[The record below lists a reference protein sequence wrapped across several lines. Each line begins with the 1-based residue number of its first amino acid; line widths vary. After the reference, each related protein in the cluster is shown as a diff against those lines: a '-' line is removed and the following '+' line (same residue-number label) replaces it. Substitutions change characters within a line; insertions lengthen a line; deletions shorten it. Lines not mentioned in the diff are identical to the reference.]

1 MAVNT
6 LGGPLEFDLVINTD
20 ALPAASAQITQDLDK
35 IGNKAK
41 EAATKQQESIAG
53 IINSFAQGTT
63 PAVDAVIAKI
73 QQLQDEEAKLEKQI
87 SGTKDVGQLNAYK
100 TSLAQIQQELNSAP
114 AQLYNAVLQTIE
126 KQGIATGTTV
136 ADSMDNAGQ
145 KAVSALAQLR
155 KIKSEL
161 VLGGDQNPQFDALL
175 SNATDLEKRI
185 KNVNKELE
193 LSSSNVSGLE
203 ALKQGVQGLIGGF
216 TALAGVTGLMAKDDK
231 ELQASINTVVSA
243 MAVLNGVEEIGKVL
257 SKESA
262 LNVFLLAQYRKLT
275 ATATAEQAVATET
288 LDTALVG
295 ETAATEAATAATDGL
310 TVAMEANPAG
320 VLLLVLSALV
330 IAIQSYISS
339 MKNAAEEQ
347 ADLNNRLTE
356 ANNIMGELSQLYVA
370 RYKEASQ
377 QAENAVA
384 LAEAQGA
391 GEQKILSLKQQ
402 ALNAKRQE
410 NVAILADLGYMDL
423 RGNTMKQQLE
433 YKRAELV
440 DALEELGAL
449 KQSKGVDEDRL
460 KLAQSKVD
468 LIKSQV
474 GSADESL
481 KAIQDA
487 DAQTAA
493 IRAEAG
499 KKAYDDALK
508 SAAALAEARVILAKK
523 YTEQERDLEILAIR
537 ARTKVELDN
546 ANITAGERAKILAQQ
561 QQSIEDANRKFL
573 LQQISDQ
580 KSLTQARLA
589 AVKDGSAEEL
599 ALRIQILQED
609 AQKELAQEDITANRR
624 KEIEATLAKGIHD
637 LRQKFSDENYQAEI
651 KTRIASID
659 GQLSIVEEGSR
670 EELELRKKKIDE
682 ANGLEILAAARSKS
696 TTELYAAQV
705 FAIYAKSAADKKK
718 LDDEYVDHVLQ
729 NQLKLIQSTTDSK
742 NIPLEIQQNKPGI
755 QIQQNIELQRQVLT
769 NNLEGLRSQQKLVAE
784 AIANGNGNM
793 DKLKTQSQ
801 ELENSIKK
809 AQGAIDNLDA
819 GKFAAVI
826 KDAASKV
833 GQLSSA
839 LSGLASSLEAVNPA
853 LAASV
858 QQMSSLSGVTSDALS
873 AISSYASGDFAS
885 AFSSGVKSVSGI
897 IDTIQKAK
905 DSAKKAVDEVALFNL
920 NIAKS
925 ELDINAIYRDRAR
938 IQAQINE
945 SKLSGIQAESDLLKK
960 QKNQVAKDYQDVL
973 DQIAKQTFTL
983 SEEEK
988 KNRGIGSPA
997 LGALGLLFGSHST
1010 VDKVTESL
1018 AGKSFD
1024 DLNKLF
1030 LSGQLDDKAK
1040 TLFQELEKLKQEGV
1054 DIDAALEANKV
1065 KAQELFTGTTADS
1078 ITSSIVDG
1086 FKNGLRSASDFADN
1100 FQQLMQNAV
1109 LQALKFQSLEE
1120 PLNAFYKDFADKSAS
1135 GGVLTQQEIEQL
1147 RSNFNSIISNAGQKF
1162 DELKKITNLDFTTSG
1177 GSGGSSLSG
1186 AIKGITEQQADLL
1199 AGQFGGLRITAADNL
1214 RVVTES
1220 LNVLNNIA
1228 SYTQHLINVDRVLSK
1243 FELTGIKM
1251 I

>member
-1 MAVNT
+1 MAVNS

-20 ALPAASAQITQDLDK
+20 ALPAASAQITSDLDK

-100 TSLAQIQQELNSAP
+100 TSLAQIQQELNAAP
-114 AQLYNAVLQTIE
+114 AQLYNAVLQTVE
-126 KQGIATGTTV
+126 KQGIVTGTTV

-145 KAVSALAQLR
+145 KAISALAQLR

-161 VLGGDQNPQFDALL
+161 VLGGNQNPQFDALL
-175 SNATDLEKRI
+175 EHATELEHRI
-185 KNVNKELE
+185 KNVNRELE

-231 ELQASINTVVSA
+231 DLQASINTVVSA
-243 MAVLNGVEEIGKVL
+243 MAILNGVEEIGKVL

-262 LNVFLLAQYRKLT
+262 LNIFLLAQYRKLT
-275 ATATAEQAVATET
+275 ATATEEQAVATET
-288 LDTALVG
+288 LTVATEG
-295 ETAATEAATAATDGL
+295 EAAATEAATVATDGL

-339 MKNAAEEQ
+339 MKNASQEQ

-370 RYKEASQ
+370 RYKEASA

-402 ALNAKRQE
+402 ALAAKRQE

-487 DAQTAA
+487 DAQTEA

-523 YTEQERDLEILAIR
+523 YTEQERDLEIAAIR

-546 ANITAGERAKILAQQ
+546 ANLTAGERTKILAQQ
-561 QQSIEDANRKFL
+561 QQAIEDENRKFL

-580 KSLTQARLA
+580 KSLTQARLS
-589 AVKDGSAEEL
+589 AVKEGSAEEL

-624 KEIEATLAKGIHD
+624 KEIEAGLAKSIHD
-637 LRQKFSDENYQAEI
+637 IRQKFADENYQAEI

-659 GQLSIVEEGSR
+659 NQLSIVEEGSQQ
-670 EELELRKKKIDE
+670 ELELKKQKIDE
-682 ANGLEILAAARSKS
+682 ANGLEILQASRSIHN
-696 TTELYAAQV
+696 TQLYIATV
-705 FAIYAKSAADKKK
+705 GAIYAKSAADKKK

-742 NIPLEIQQNKPGI
+742 NIPLEIQLNKPGI
-755 QIQQNIELQRQVLT
+755 QVSQNIELQRQILT
-769 NNLEGLRSQQKLVAE
+769 NNLEGLRSQQKLVEE

-793 DKLKTQSQ
+793 TKLKAQSQ
-801 ELENSIKK
+801 ELANSIKK

-819 GKFAAVI
+819 GKFAAI
-826 KDAASKV
+826 MKDIASKL
-833 GQLSSA
+833 GQVSSS
-839 LSGLASSLEAVNPA
+839 LGGLATALESVNPA
-853 LAASV
+853 LAATV
-858 QQMSSLSGVTSDALS
+858 QQFGDLSGVASDAAG
-873 AISSYASGDFAS
+873 AIASYASGDFAG
-885 AFSSGVKSVSGI
+885 AFSQGVKSVTDI
-897 IDTIQKAK
+897 INMVQKVK
-905 DSAKKAVDEVALFNL
+905 ESAKKAADDIATFNL
-920 NIAKS
+920 NVAKS

-938 IQAQINE
+938 IQAQLNE
-945 SKLSGIQAESDLLKK
+945 TKLSGIQAESDLLHK
-960 QKNQVAKDYQDVL
+960 QKDQVQKDYQDVL
-973 DQIAKQTFTL
+973 DQIAKQTFTV

-988 KNRGIGSPA
+988 KKRSLSPLIGVA
-997 LGALGLLFGSHST
+997 GLLFNNTT
-1010 VDKVTESL
+1010 VNKVTESL
-1018 AGKSFD
+1018 AGKSFE

-1030 LSGQLDDKAK
+1030 ISGQLDDKAK

-1177 GSGGSSLSG
+1177 GSGGSSLTG

-1228 SYTQHLINVDRVLSK
+1228 SYTQNLLEIRAILGRQELI
-1243 FELTGIKM
+1243 GIKLK
-1251 I
+1251 